1 MKYLKIS
8 IFSLVLMLLFSTGVY
23 ALSLYGSSADKI
35 TEANASALMP
45 EPMTAEAVTTVAG
58 IYWLPDYLKGNIS
71 RGNDDPD
78 KNPLMKIARKT
89 TIFIQL
95 VLRLKSLP
103 AKSMLLTS

>member
-58 IYWLPDYLKGNIS
+58 DTLPYTLPWYEDSCWYSG
-71 RGNDDPD
+71 
-78 KNPLMKIARKT
+78 IAYT
-89 TIFIQL
+89 
-95 VLRLKSLP
+95 
-103 AKSMLLTS
+103 

>member
-58 IYWLPDYLKGNIS
+58 IYWLPDYLKLQSSYNLS
-71 RGNDDPD
+71 Y
-78 KNPLMKIARKT
+78 A
-89 TIFIQL
+89 
-95 VLRLKSLP
+95 
-103 AKSMLLTS
+103 